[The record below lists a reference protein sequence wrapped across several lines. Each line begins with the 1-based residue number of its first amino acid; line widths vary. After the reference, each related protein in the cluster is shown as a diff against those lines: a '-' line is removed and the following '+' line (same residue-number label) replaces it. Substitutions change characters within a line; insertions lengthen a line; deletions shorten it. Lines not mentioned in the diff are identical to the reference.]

1 MQSRPAGYEALI
13 QRHALRVPRLVH
25 ASWVGTGTAKSKI
38 EVDRHVEEVFPER
51 HWPGDHD
58 AAQLEFALKYDGTNL
73 LVLARVFEHLPK
85 AELEAYVRSKPTGK
99 YARRLWFLF
108 EFLTGQRLDL
118 KDVTA
123 GNYVDLLEP
132 DEYIVQATPR
142 KVRRQRINDN
152 LLGPRAFCPMVRRT
166 EAIQR
171 MSTLDFHSRSRDL
184 LGRYPEDLV
193 RRALGYLY
201 TKETRS
207 SFDIEH
213 VTPSPARTERFIAQ
227 LKLAERDDFLSKAKL
242 VDLQGRIVDP
252 RFRNDD
258 YRTSQ
263 NYVGS
268 SVGYRQVMHFVCPQ
282 PGDVPPLMDGLIK
295 AHQWLEADGL
305 HPVVHAALVAY
316 GFVFVHPF
324 DDGNGRIHR
333 FLIHNVLARRGLTP
347 EGMIFPVSAVM
358 LKDPAAYDASLEA
371 FSKPLG
377 ALIDYDLA
385 ENGALTV
392 KGDTADLY
400 RLPDMTA
407 QVEALFTFVERTID
421 AELLEELD
429 FLQRYDAA
437 KSAMQAIV
445 DMPDRDLDLF
455 FQCCLQNGG
464 KLSKAK
470 RKSHFDALTDHEVA
484 TLEQAFAEA
493 GRS

>member
-13 QRHALRVPRLVH
+13 QRHGLRTPRLLH
-25 ASWVGTGTAKSKI
+25 ASWVGTGAGTSRSA
-38 EVDRHVEEVFPER
+38 VDGYVEEVYPER
-51 HWPGDHD
+51 HWPGDGD

-73 LVLARVFEHLPK
+73 FVLAQVFAHMDGG
-85 AELEAYVRSKPTGK
+85 ELEEYVRSKPTGK
-99 YARRLWFLF
+99 YARRLWFLY
-108 EFLTGQRLDL
+108 EFLTGERLDL
-118 KDVTA
+118 EDVAA

-132 DEYIVQATPR
+132 DEYVVVEAPR
-142 KVRRQRINDN
+142 KVRRQRVNDN

-166 EAIQR
+166 AAIER
-171 MSTLDFHSRSRDL
+171 MSALDFRSKSREL

-213 VTPSPARTERFIAQ
+213 VKPSPARTERFIAQ
-227 LKLAERDDFLSKAKL
+227 LKLAERDDFLTKVKL

-258 YRTSQ
+258 YRTTQ

-268 SVGYRQVMHFVCPQ
+268 LVGLRQVVHFVCPQ
-282 PGDVPPLMDGLIK
+282 PGDVPDLMEGLAA
-295 AHQWLEADGL
+295 AHQRLEESGL
-305 HPVVHAALVAY
+305 HPVVHAALIAY

-385 ENGALTV
+385 ENGGLTV

-400 RLPDMTA
+400 RLPDMTTQA
-407 QVEALFTFVERTID
+407 EALFAFVERTID

-470 RKSHFDALTDHEVA
+470 RKSHFEALTDAEVEA
-484 TLEQAFAEA
+484 LERAFAEA
-493 GRS
+493 GRT